1 MTEPTNQGDG
11 VLASTRPTRRQRI
24 GLGLSGIALLVV
36 ASAMV
41 GVWTQSHDLSAP
53 PTFFLAAG
61 VVTLA
66 YVTVRVLRAA
76 SGREPWLEVTADELR
91 MVTVN
96 GIEKR
101 LAIAQVQQVEA
112 QPRPKV
118 IWEDADGRTR
128 LTDLDH
134 RRAAVRVTGVGGETF
149 GAVAGPGFEDVVAQA
164 REWVAQRPDLV
175 ADPVSAQML
184 GETDAGEALD
194 CDEGPD
200 EDDV

>member
-41 GVWTQSHDLSAP
+41 GIWTQSHDLSAP
-53 PTFFLAAG
+53 ATFFLAAG

-134 RRAAVRVTGVGGETF
+134 RRAAVRVIGVGGETF

-184 GETDAGEALD
+184 GETDADEALD
-194 CDEGPD
+194 CDERPD
-200 EDDV
+200 EDDE

>member
-53 PTFFLAAG
+53 ATFFLAAG

-76 SGREPWLEVTADELR
+76 SGREPWLEVTTDELR

-96 GIEKR
+96 GIEQR
-101 LAIAQVQQVEA
+101 LAIAQVHQVEA

-134 RRAAVRVTGVGGETF
+134 RRAAVRVIGVGGETF

-184 GETDAGEALD
+184 GETDADEALD
-194 CDEGPD
+194 CDERPD
-200 EDDV
+200 EDDE

>member
-41 GVWTQSHDLSAP
+41 GVWTQSHDLSATA
-53 PTFFLAAG
+53 TFFLAAG

-76 SGREPWLEVTADELR
+76 SGREQWLEVTADELR

-118 IWEDADGRTR
+118 IWEDANGRTR

-184 GETDAGEALD
+184 GETDADEALH

>member
-96 GIEKR
+96 GLEKR

-149 GAVAGPGFEDVVAQA
+149 GAVGGPGFEDVVAQA

-184 GETDAGEALD
+184 GETDADEALD

>member
-41 GVWTQSHDLSAP
+41 GIWTQSHDLSAP

-184 GETDAGEALD
+184 GETDADEALD
-194 CDEGPD
+194 CDERPD
-200 EDDV
+200 EDDE

>member
-41 GVWTQSHDLSAP
+41 GIWTQSHDLLAP
-53 PTFFLAAG
+53 ATFFLAAG

-76 SGREPWLEVTADELR
+76 SGREQWLEVTADELR

-184 GETDAGEALD
+184 GETDADEALD
-194 CDEGPD
+194 CDERPD
-200 EDDV
+200 EDDE

>member
-41 GVWTQSHDLSAP
+41 GVWTQSHDLSATA
-53 PTFFLAAG
+53 TFFLAAG

-76 SGREPWLEVTADELR
+76 SGREQWLEVTADELR

-184 GETDAGEALD
+184 GETDADEALD

>member
-53 PTFFLAAG
+53 ATFFLAAG

-76 SGREPWLEVTADELR
+76 SGREPWL
-91 MVTVN
+91 
-96 GIEKR
+96 GS
-101 LAIAQVQQVEA
+101 
-112 QPRPKV
+112 RPMSCA
-118 IWEDADGRTR
+118 WS
-128 LTDLDH
+128 
-134 RRAAVRVTGVGGETF
+134 
-149 GAVAGPGFEDVVAQA
+149 P
-164 REWVAQRPDLV
+164 
-175 ADPVSAQML
+175 
-184 GETDAGEALD
+184 
-194 CDEGPD
+194 
-200 EDDV
+200 

>member
-96 GIEKR
+96 GLEKR

-184 GETDAGEALD
+184 GETDADEALD

-200 EDDV
+200 EDDE

>member
-96 GIEKR
+96 GLEKR

-149 GAVAGPGFEDVVAQA
+149 GAVAGPGFEDVVAHA

-184 GETDAGEALD
+184 GETDADEALD

>member
-41 GVWTQSHDLSAP
+41 GVWTQSHDLSATA
-53 PTFFLAAG
+53 TFFLAAG

-96 GIEKR
+96 GIEQR

-184 GETDAGEALD
+184 GETDADEALD

>member
-61 VVTLA
+61 VATLA

-96 GIEKR
+96 GLEKR

-184 GETDAGEALD
+184 GETDADEALD
-194 CDEGPD
+194 CDE
-200 EDDV
+200 

>member
-76 SGREPWLEVTADELR
+76 AGREPWLEVTADELR

-96 GIEKR
+96 GLEKR

-184 GETDAGEALD
+184 GETDADEALD

>member
-96 GIEKR
+96 GLEKR

-118 IWEDADGRTR
+118 IWEDPDGRTR

-134 RRAAVRVTGVGGETF
+134 RRAAVRITGVGGETF

-175 ADPVSAQML
+175 ADPVSAEML
-184 GETDAGEALD
+184 GETDADEALD
-194 CDEGPD
+194 CDERPD
-200 EDDV
+200 EDDE

>member
-96 GIEKR
+96 GLEKR

-184 GETDAGEALD
+184 GETDADEPLD

>member
-76 SGREPWLEVTADELR
+76 SGREQWLEVTADELR

-96 GIEKR
+96 GLEKR

-184 GETDAGEALD
+184 GETDADEALD

>member
-96 GIEKR
+96 GIEQR

-200 EDDV
+200 EDDE

>member
-91 MVTVN
+91 LVTVN

-184 GETDAGEALD
+184 GETDADEALD
-194 CDEGPD
+194 CDERPD
-200 EDDV
+200 EDDE

>member
-200 EDDV
+200 EDDE

>member
-91 MVTVN
+91 LVTVN
-96 GIEKR
+96 GIEQR
-101 LAIAQVQQVEA
+101 LGIAQVQQVEA

-184 GETDAGEALD
+184 GETDADEALD

>member
-41 GVWTQSHDLSAP
+41 GVWTQSHDLSATA
-53 PTFFLAAG
+53 TFFLAAG

-96 GIEKR
+96 GIEQR

-184 GETDAGEALD
+184 GETDADEALD
-194 CDEGPD
+194 CDERPD
-200 EDDV
+200 EDDE

>member
-41 GVWTQSHDLSAP
+41 GVWTQSHDLSATA
-53 PTFFLAAG
+53 TFFLAAG

-76 SGREPWLEVTADELR
+76 SGREQWLEVTADELR

-96 GIEKR
+96 GIEQR

-118 IWEDADGRTR
+118 IWEDANGRTR

-184 GETDAGEALD
+184 GETDADEALD

>member
-184 GETDAGEALD
+184 GETDADEALD

>member
-41 GVWTQSHDLSAP
+41 GVWTQSHDLSATA
-53 PTFFLAAG
+53 TFFLAAG

-76 SGREPWLEVTADELR
+76 SGREQWLEVTADELR

-184 GETDAGEALD
+184 GETDADEALD

-200 EDDV
+200 EDDE

>member
-91 MVTVN
+91 LVTVN

-184 GETDAGEALD
+184 GETDADEALD

>member
-96 GIEKR
+96 GLEKR

-184 GETDAGEALD
+184 GETDADEALD

>member
-76 SGREPWLEVTADELR
+76 SGREQWLEVTADELR
-91 MVTVN
+91 LVTVN

-184 GETDAGEALD
+184 GETDADEALD

-200 EDDV
+200 EGDV

>member
-91 MVTVN
+91 LVTVN

-184 GETDAGEALD
+184 GETDADEALD

-200 EDDV
+200 EDDE

>member
-41 GVWTQSHDLSAP
+41 GVWTQSHDLSATA
-53 PTFFLAAG
+53 TFFLAAG

-91 MVTVN
+91 LVTVN
-96 GIEKR
+96 GIEQR

-118 IWEDADGRTR
+118 IWEDANGRTR

-184 GETDAGEALD
+184 GETDADEALD
-194 CDEGPD
+194 CDERPD
-200 EDDV
+200 EDDE

>member
-76 SGREPWLEVTADELR
+76 SGREQWLEVTADELR
-91 MVTVN
+91 LVTVN

-184 GETDAGEALD
+184 GETDADEALD

>member
-76 SGREPWLEVTADELR
+76 SGREAWLEVTADELR

-96 GIEKR
+96 GLEKR

-184 GETDAGEALD
+184 GETDADEALD
-194 CDEGPD
+194 CDERPD
-200 EDDV
+200 EDDE

>member
-1 MTEPTNQGDG
+1 MTETTNQGDG

-200 EDDV
+200 EDDE

>member
-41 GVWTQSHDLSAP
+41 GIWTQSHDLSAP
-53 PTFFLAAG
+53 ATFFLAAG

-91 MVTVN
+91 LVTVN

-149 GAVAGPGFEDVVAQA
+149 GAV
-164 REWVAQRPDLV
+164 
-175 ADPVSAQML
+175 
-184 GETDAGEALD
+184 
-194 CDEGPD
+194 
-200 EDDV
+200 

>member
-184 GETDAGEALD
+184 GETDADEALD
-194 CDEGPD
+194 CDERPD
-200 EDDV
+200 EDDE

>member
-76 SGREPWLEVTADELR
+76 SGREQWLEVTADELR
-91 MVTVN
+91 LVTVN

-184 GETDAGEALD
+184 GETDADEALD
-194 CDEGPD
+194 CDERPD
-200 EDDV
+200 EDDE